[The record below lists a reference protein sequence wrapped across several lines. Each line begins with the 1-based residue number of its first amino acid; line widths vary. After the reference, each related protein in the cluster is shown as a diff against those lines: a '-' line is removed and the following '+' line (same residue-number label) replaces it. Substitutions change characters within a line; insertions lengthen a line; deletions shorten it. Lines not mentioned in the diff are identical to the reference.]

1 MRAANFSLE
10 FQLNISEIRKL
21 NKMYFEH
28 LFKER
33 LIYVFFVVA
42 LVMLFLD
49 FINEADLFQWFISC
63 LVTLVLLVIIQFF
76 CLDAICRMIF
86 FLTKWLIKY
95 NKFYSRY
102 KLTFTYSDVCVRSPI
117 RELKHKW
124 TKIEKVISTKN
135 FLFLYVKERNAY
147 IISISKKDH
156 NCQQIEELVSFVENH
171 VMHVIKV

>member
-1 MRAANFSLE
+1 MKAANFSLE

-42 LVMLFLD
+42 LIVLFLD
-49 FINEADLFQWFISC
+49 FINEADFFQWLISC
-63 LVTLVLLVIIQFF
+63 LVTLVFLVVIQFF
-76 CLDAICRMIF
+76 FLDAISRTIF
-86 FLTKWLIKY
+86 CLTKWLIQY
-95 NKFYSRY
+95 HKFYSRY
-102 KLTFTYSDVCVRSPI
+102 KLTFTYSDVCVRSPL
-117 RELKHKW
+117 RDLKHKW

-156 NCQQIEELVSFVENH
+156 NCQKIEELVSFVENH